1 MRAHPHRPARRRGAT
16 RALVIALAAIAALAS
31 IALPASPAAAAASF
45 AEPSGGFVGS
55 DRVTVA
61 GTKDAGSG
69 VRVAVVGGPVVCI
82 VADASTVWRCEGVDL
97 PDGVIELAGVE
108 TLDDGTTEE
117 FGPLPVRVLGPPRI
131 DGGGG
136 TLLTAGRFT
145 GTAASGAA
153 IEVRTIGPRG
163 SIVHDCPAALPD
175 GYWSCIVTV
184 PSGQY
189 RTSARQSLAEIGP
202 EPSGWSAA
210 TVATVDRDV
219 PAAPTIDVPRT
230 GTRTATAIVRA
241 EGAGEPGATL
251 QLYVDGEMVC
261 ATTVDPGELW
271 ACEARLPAP
280 GVRELRAL
288 QRDPAG
294 NFSSASTGVRVE
306 WALPGE
312 EPGAGPG
319 EGPGEVPPGEA
330 PASPSDP
337 AEPGGPTAAP
347 APGGEGGGSGSGGDP
362 GAGGGPPG
370 EGDGDAAAP
379 PAEPATPGASSDEPA
394 SNWGT
399 PTGFGGTLPTV
410 AQILERERLAIA
422 PLIALGYL
430 ALIALPLR
438 WFATRAA
445 PRIRLAMPRLT
456 GRNRGTLLSEDDPV
470 LSPAITAIGVFAG
483 AAVVA
488 AVGGGLD
495 LEVRY
500 LRLTAAIGLGLL
512 VLATAGV
519 LMPAAAV
526 RRVSRVP
533 VVTRLLPGILV
544 AAIAAALLSRVAELR
559 PAILIGVLVAA
570 SVVGA
575 ARFRVRVG
583 LAVAQLVAVAVLA
596 LVGWAVHDALTPS
609 TGFWVSFAAETAAT
623 VALGGLGSLLLM
635 LLPVGAFP
643 GRAVFQISRTTW
655 ALASLAVA
663 TVTGAVL
670 ASGASFPLVGL
681 GLAAAGIGAVLVG
694 TTLWV
699 QWVEPALA

>member
-1 MRAHPHRPARRRGAT
+1 MRAHPPRPARPGGAA

-31 IALPASPAAAAASF
+31 IALPAAPAAAAASF
-45 AEPSGGFVGS
+45 TEPSSGFVDD
-55 DRVTVA
+55 DRVTIS
-61 GTKDAGSG
+61 GTKDAGSA
-69 VRVAVVGGPVVCI
+69 VRVVVVDGPVVCI
-82 VADASTVWRCEGVDL
+82 VDDAATTWSCDGVDL

-108 TLDDGTTEE
+108 TLEDGTTHE
-117 FGPLPVRVLGPPRI
+117 FGPLRLRVLGPPRI
-131 DGGGG
+131 DGAGGS
-136 TLLTAGRFT
+136 LLTAGRFT
-145 GTAASGAA
+145 GTAAPGAA
-153 IEVRTIGPRG
+153 IEVRTVGPRG
-163 SIVHDCPAALPD
+163 STVHGCPAALPD

-184 PSGQY
+184 PSGEY
-189 RTSARQSLAEIGP
+189 RTTARQSLPAISP
-202 EPSGWSAA
+202 ERSSWSAP
-210 TVATVDRDV
+210 TLATVDREV
-219 PAAPTIDVPRT
+219 PAAPTIDFPRS
-230 GTRTATAIVRA
+230 GTRTATAMLRA
-241 EGAGEPGATL
+241 AGTGEPGATL
-251 QLYVDGEMVC
+251 QLYVDGELVC
-261 ATTVDPGELW
+261 STNVDRGEQW
-271 ACEARLPAP
+271 ECGARLPAP
-280 GVRELRAL
+280 GDRELRAL

-294 NFSSASTGVRVE
+294 NFSSASDGVRVE
-306 WALPGE
+306 WAVPGGGVSAPPVEEPAPSAIPAPGE
-312 EPGAGPG
+312 TAE
-319 EGPGEVPPGEA
+319 
-330 PASPSDP
+330 P
-337 AEPGGPTAAP
+337 AEPTESAPPSGPTAAP
-347 APGGEGGGSGSGGDP
+347 APGDDADGPERPDA
-362 GAGGGPPG
+362 GAEAPTTPPLP
-370 EGDGDAAAP
+370 DS
-379 PAEPATPGASSDEPA
+379 SSDAPS

-422 PLIALGYL
+422 PLVALGYL
-430 ALIALPLR
+430 ALIAVPLR

-456 GRNRGTLLSEDDPV
+456 GRNRRTVLSDDDPV
-470 LSPAITAIGVFAG
+470 VSPAITAIGVFAG

-512 VLATAGV
+512 VLAAVGVLLPAGV
-519 LMPAAAV
+519 V
-526 RRVSRVP
+526 RRAARVP

-583 LAVAQLVAVAVLA
+583 LAVAQLVAVAALA
-596 LVGWAVHDALTPS
+596 LAGWAVHDLLTPS

-635 LLPVGAFP
+635 LLPVGSFP

-655 ALASLAVA
+655 AVASLAVA
-663 TVTGAVL
+663 TVTGAIL
-670 ASGASFPLVGL
+670 ASGASFPIIGL

-699 QWVEPALA
+699 RWVEPALA